1 MWDYIAGGAE
11 TETTLLRNRLA
22 LDQIAFRPRNP
33 ARCLQGRLRRI
44 ALWQTCTAPD
54 LPRADWWAEAIAENG
69 SVAMAAAAS
78 AFGVPFFLSSV
89 LEVTLETVAAAGREG
104 TIVFQL
110 YPRGEAAWIDDH
122 VRRAADAGYGAF
134 CLTVDSAHY
143 SRRERDLANRFGKP
157 WRAKSLGM
165 EFQAALNW
173 RDIARFKQT
182 HNMPLILKGLSTAED
197 AVLACEHGVEAI
209 VISNHGGRQLDH
221 CQGAM
226 EVLPEIVTAVA
237 GRTKV
242 LIDGG
247 FSRGSDV
254 VKAMALGAD
263 GVGIGRL
270 FCYGLAAAGGAGVVR
285 VLELLE
291 MEIVECLG
299 LLGLTSLASLNE
311 TYLTRAEPVC
321 TQGVLQRIPTTRS
334 AGAEGLR
341 SFLSLKVCK
350 GRDRRHFR
358 FGASGSAA
366 GSGVIEY
373 HDGRR
378 HNASPRISVLL
389 ALTR

>member
-1 MWDYIAGGAE
+1 MSEEPLSRFHTLHEIVQAAYHALDRNMWDYIAGGAE

-22 LDQIAFRPRNP
+22 LDQIAFRPRILRDVSKVDCSASLFGKR
-33 ARCLQGRLRRI
+33 ARLPIFL
-44 ALWQTCTAPD
+44 APIGG
-54 LPRADWWAEAIAENG
+54 LEAIAENG
-69 SVAMAAAAS
+69 CVAVAAAAS

-89 LEVTLETVAAAGREG
+89 SQVTLETVAAAVRDG

-110 YPRGEAAWIDDH
+110 YPRGEAAWVDEH
-122 VRRAADAGYGAF
+122 VRRAMDAGYGAF

-143 SRRERDLANRFGKP
+143 SRRERDLANRFAKP
-157 WRAKSLGM
+157 WRGKSLGM

-182 HNMPLILKGLSTAED
+182 HDMPLILKGLSTAED
-197 AVLACEHGVEAI
+197 ALLACEHGVEAI
-209 VISNHGGRQLDH
+209 VVSNHGGRQLDH

-237 GRTKV
+237 GRAKV
-242 LIDGG
+242 FIDGG

-254 VKAMALGAD
+254 VKALASGAD

-270 FCYGLAAAGGAGVVR
+270 FCYGLAAAGRAGVVR

-311 TYLTRAEPVC
+311 SYLTRAQPVC
-321 TQGVLQRIPTTRS
+321 TPGVFS
-334 AGAEGLR
+334 A
-341 SFLSLKVCK
+341 F
-350 GRDRRHFR
+350 
-358 FGASGSAA
+358 
-366 GSGVIEY
+366 
-373 HDGRR
+373 
-378 HNASPRISVLL
+378 PLL
-389 ALTR
+389 ALPGLRA